1 MAIVLPKLSRRRSSS
16 GFNTES
22 QPALRL
28 SLCNSDGLYRAG
40 GELKATWR
48 ISRVSVDELRRL
60 EISVLWHTEGK
71 GDEDLHV
78 HHFERITDVPLKEI
92 GVENEQSI
100 QCVLPASP
108 LSYHGQLIRLS
119 WCVRMRLFL
128 EDGREVLS
136 ESPFYVVTEL
146 QTAPCVATPSEGETQ
161 PEEIQEKKVIAR
173 ASRASQTRSTLASLR
188 R

>member
-1 MAIVLPKLSRRRSSS
+1 
-16 GFNTES
+16 
-22 QPALRL
+22 
-28 SLCNSDGLYRAG
+28 
-40 GELKATWR
+40 
-48 ISRVSVDELRRL
+48 
-60 EISVLWHTEGK
+60 VLWHTEGK

-78 HHFERITDVPLKEI
+78 HHFEKITDVPLKEI

-136 ESPFYVVTEL
+136 ESPFMSSLTCKLLLVL
-146 QTAPCVATPSEGETQ
+146 LRLL
-161 PEEIQEKKVIAR
+161 KVKPNQKI
-173 ASRASQTRSTLASLR
+173 
-188 R
+188 

>member
-1 MAIVLPKLSRRRSSS
+1 M
-16 GFNTES
+16 
-22 QPALRL
+22 
-28 SLCNSDGLYRAG
+28 
-40 GELKATWR
+40 
-48 ISRVSVDELRRL
+48 
-60 EISVLWHTEGK
+60 
-71 GDEDLHV
+71 
-78 HHFERITDVPLKEI
+78 PLKEI

>member
-1 MAIVLPKLSRRRSSS
+1 MAIVLPKLSRRRSSTGLAS
-16 GFNTES
+16 ES

-28 SLCNSDGLYRAG
+28 SLCNSDSVYSAG
-40 GELKATWR
+40 GELKVVWR
-48 ISRVSVDELRRL
+48 VSRVDVDELQGL

-78 HHFERITDVPLKEI
+78 HHFAKINESRLKEI
-92 GVENEQSI
+92 GVENEQAI
-100 QCVLPASP
+100 ECVLPATP

-128 EDGREVLS
+128 SDGREVLS
-136 ESPFYVVTEL
+136 EAPFYLVAEEQRT
-146 QTAPCVATPSEGETQ
+146 PCVASVDQGEVEQ
-161 PEEIQEKKVIAR
+161 KQEPPKANALR
-173 ASRASQTRSTLASLR
+173 ESRAAQTRSTLASLR